1 MKCFLLYWFGMD
13 QLVGCFI
20 NAVIISIIKQ
30 PGDHPHIT
38 YLQPFLPAVHARW
51 NINRIILSEKRH
63 DGLVCGQRTYFSL
76 GPWEAQCYRM
86 VNLWHKGII
95 IGLWISF
102 KFWWFLQPK
111 SPILILWFFDNFS
124 NKNGQNDDFLGL
136 KLLKIMKIDHPVA
149 LWALG
154 WG

>member
-95 IGLWISF
+95 IDLRIFF
-102 KFWWFLQPK
+102 KFLWFLQPK
-111 SPILILWFFDNFS
+111 SPILRIFENFS
-124 NKNGQNDDFLGL
+124 HKNGQNGDFSGL
-136 KLLKIMKIDHPVA
+136 KLLKIIKISNSIPF
-149 LWALG
+149 L
-154 WG
+154 